1 MSTIIIPYFIT
12 ILLSFPL
19 ILPSDGW
26 VQWQFA
32 FPTKATCE
40 EFLQREHKT
49 IFVNVTRAFLSMP
62 HVINDF
68 QCMTVEEGAQANKAL
83 GHKQPQ
89 LLIPKP
95 KSKRIVPKV

>member
-1 MSTIIIPYFIT
+1 MSLIAPYFIS

-32 FPTKATCE
+32 FPNKATCE
-40 EFLQREHKT
+40 VFLEREHKT
-49 IFVNVTRAFLSMP
+49 LFVNVTRAFLSMP

-68 QCMTVEEGAQANKAL
+68 QCMTVEEGVEANRAL
-83 GHKQPQ
+83 GHKTRMP
-89 LLIPKP
+89 IPKSP
-95 KSKRIVPKV
+95 TVPRV